1 MKKGQVYT
9 VVDIDINGKASY
21 GWVDVDNIELATN
34 KTILALKRDNER
46 LKQEVDKLTKLITSF
61 QKATE
66 ASFEIVA
73 DEMAKDKFL

>member
-21 GWVDVDNIELATN
+21 GWIDPEKLYLAKNETIIELRKEIIKLN
-34 KTILALKRDNER
+34 
-46 LKQEVDKLTKLITSF
+46 QEVVSLKKLIASI

-66 ASFEIVA
+66 ATFEIVA